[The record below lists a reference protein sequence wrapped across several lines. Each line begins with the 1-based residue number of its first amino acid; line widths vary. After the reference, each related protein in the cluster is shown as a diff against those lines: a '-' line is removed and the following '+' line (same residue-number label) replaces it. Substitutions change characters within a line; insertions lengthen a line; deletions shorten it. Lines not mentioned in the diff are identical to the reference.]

1 MGQPALQPVVGMKSG
16 QNEQQQPYT
25 APDTLRSVAKA
36 KLLYAISEGE
46 IEGLVNGYNSVKLD
60 GTPVRSTGGGE
71 NIDGVKVDFRPGTVD
86 QTYIQGYPETNNEVS
101 VGVELRY
108 GTPFVRQ
115 FTNPQ
120 LSAVRI
126 RFAWPSLLKQKDN
139 GDLVGYRI
147 VYAIDVS
154 TDGGSFTEVL
164 NTAVDGKTESSYE
177 RSHRIDLPQ
186 EGSSWQ
192 LRVRRLTANSD
203 SVTTGDVMNIES
215 ITEVVDAKL
224 RYPHTALIAVEYD
237 SEQFSNIPK
246 FSALCRGRII
256 KVPAN
261 YDTLTRTYAT
271 SGPGTSNGVWDGTF
285 KEAYTNNPAWVW
297 YDLVLHKRFGLGNRI
312 NTNMVNKWKLYQIA
326 QYCDVMV
333 DDGKGGTEPRYTCN
347 VYIQNQGQAYQLLN
361 QLTSIFHGNSFW
373 DGSQM
378 MVTADMPED
387 PIYTYTNANVIDG
400 IFEYKGT
407 ALRDRHS
414 VASVRWSNPEQSF
427 KDDTA
432 VVFDNSAVTLGIS
445 QLDVEAVG
453 CTSEGQA
460 QRAGLWALKSEQLET
475 RTVTFRVGLDGQIPR
490 PGNIINVADEM
501 LQGAINGGRIRSAT
515 ASVVTLDKTS
525 SAAVGNRLIVNLPSG
540 KAEWRTITA
549 VNGLQVTVD
558 ADYSEVPQDQ
568 SVWAVDADELAVMQ
582 FRVLSIKRSEE
593 HEYEIN
599 AVISVPGKHQA
610 IDDGAQIDIRPIS
623 VIPPNVQAPPTN
635 VVISQKTLIEQTM
648 SVTVMTIEWD
658 AAQDAV
664 AYDVEWRKDSGDWI
678 RLPRTGTRSVDVR
691 GVYTGQ
697 YLARVTA
704 VNAADISSKPATSV
718 LTDITGKTGAP
729 PALASLNATSLV
741 FGIGLKW
748 AFQPGSEDTLYT
760 EINYATDNNGA
771 NEALLG
777 QYAYPLDNHTITGL
791 AAGIAFWFRARIVD
805 RTGNIGP
812 WSDYVQGAS
821 SSDAGT
827 ILDYLTGQISES
839 ELAQSLLDPIEKIPG
854 IESNLDSIN
863 IEVEKIPGIESN
875 LDSINIEI
883 DKIPQIQANIDSI
896 NQQLADITGAGEWSA
911 STVYNSG
918 EFVTYDDGTGVSL
931 YRAKQDN
938 IPAGTLPTDTNYWEY
953 VGDYASIGE
962 AVAALTAQMTD
973 VQNSVDLID
982 GKLEANTSR
991 TDTMIAA
998 YRDEDTGDGRLAD
1011 VLAGW
1016 KSKAA
1021 IRVEQEARATEDEAL
1036 ARQITT
1042 ISAESK
1048 NNSAAIQQ
1056 ESIAR
1061 TTADEALAQD
1071 ITTLQTSVG
1080 DNAAAIQSEA
1090 TARADADSALAQD
1103 ITTLQTSVGDNAAA
1117 IQSEATARADADSAL
1132 AQDITTLQ
1140 TSVGD
1145 NAAAIQSEATARADA
1160 DSALAQDITTLQTS
1174 VGDNAAAIQ
1183 SEATARADADSVL
1196 GRKINTVQATVEDT
1210 GEGRL
1215 ADVLAG
1221 WKSKAAIRVEQEA
1234 RATEDEALARQIT
1247 TISAE
1252 SKNNSAAIQQ
1262 ESIARTTAD
1271 ESLAQNIT
1279 TVQASAAAA
1288 QAAADTANSGVSTN
1302 AAAIQ
1307 SEATARADADSALA
1321 QDITTLQ
1328 TSVGNNASAIQS
1340 EATTRASA
1348 DSALGQQINTVQA
1361 SVGDN
1366 TTAIQQVSQAQADLE
1381 GNIEAMWKVSMNV
1394 TADGKYYASGFGLS
1408 YENGSAG
1415 LQSTFAVLADKFV
1428 VLNQVTGTT
1437 TAKAVFAVTGGQ
1449 VILNSAIIG
1458 DATIDFA
1465 KITNSLQSTNYVSQ
1479 TTGWR
1484 MDKNG
1489 TLEINGSTS
1498 GQGRMAISNTR
1509 IDVFDGAGALAVR
1522 IGRL

>member
-1 MGQPALQPVVGMKSG
+1 MMQQSAQPIKGAKSG
-16 QNEQQQPYT
+16 GSGSQTPYT
-25 APDTLRSVAKA
+25 APDTLRSVATA

-147 VYAIDVS
+147 AYAIDVS
-154 TDGGSFTEVL
+154 TDGGSFIEVL

-192 LRVRRLTANSD
+192 VRVRRLTANAD

-540 KAEWRTITA
+540 KAEWRTVTA

-558 ADYSEVPQDQ
+558 TDYSEVPQVQ

-658 AAQDAV
+658 AATDAV

-697 YLARVTA
+697 YIARVTA

-896 NQQLADITGAGEWSA
+896 NQQLDDITGAGEWSA

-998 YRDEDTGDGRLAD
+998 YRDDDTGD
-1011 VLAGW
+1011 
-1016 KSKAA
+1016 
-1021 IRVEQEARATEDEAL
+1021 
-1036 ARQITT
+1036 
-1042 ISAESK
+1042 
-1048 NNSAAIQQ
+1048 
-1056 ESIAR
+1056 
-1061 TTADEALAQD
+1061 
-1071 ITTLQTSVG
+1071 
-1080 DNAAAIQSEA
+1080 
-1090 TARADADSALAQD
+1090 
-1103 ITTLQTSVGDNAAA
+1103 
-1117 IQSEATARADADSAL
+1117 
-1132 AQDITTLQ
+1132 
-1140 TSVGD
+1140 
-1145 NAAAIQSEATARADA
+1145 
-1160 DSALAQDITTLQTS
+1160 
-1174 VGDNAAAIQ
+1174 
-1183 SEATARADADSVL
+1183 
-1196 GRKINTVQATVEDT
+1196 
-1210 GEGRL
+1210 GRL

-1328 TSVGNNASAIQS
+1328 SSVGDNAAAIQS
-1340 EATTRASA
+1340 EATARADADSALAQDITTLQSSVGDNTAAIQSEATARADADSVLGRKINTVQATMEDAGEGRLADVLAGWKSKAAIRVEQEARATEDEALARQITTISAESKNNSAAIQQESIARTTADEALAQDITTLQSSVGDNTAAIQSEATARADA

-1361 SVGDN
+1361 SVGNN

-1381 GNIEAMWKVSMNV
+1381 DNIEAMWKVSMNI

-1449 VILNSAIIG
+1449 AILNSAIIG

-1479 TTGWR
+1479 STGWK

>member
-1 MGQPALQPVVGMKSG
+1 
-16 QNEQQQPYT
+16 
-25 APDTLRSVAKA
+25 
-36 KLLYAISEGE
+36 
-46 IEGLVNGYNSVKLD
+46 
-60 GTPVRSTGGGE
+60 
-71 NIDGVKVDFRPGTVD
+71 
-86 QTYIQGYPETNNEVS
+86 
-101 VGVELRY
+101 
-108 GTPFVRQ
+108 
-115 FTNPQ
+115 
-120 LSAVRI
+120 
-126 RFAWPSLLKQKDN
+126 
-139 GDLVGYRI
+139 
-147 VYAIDVS
+147 
-154 TDGGSFTEVL
+154 
-164 NTAVDGKTESSYE
+164 
-177 RSHRIDLPQ
+177 
-186 EGSSWQ
+186 
-192 LRVRRLTANSD
+192 
-203 SVTTGDVMNIES
+203 
-215 ITEVVDAKL
+215 
-224 RYPHTALIAVEYD
+224 
-237 SEQFSNIPK
+237 
-246 FSALCRGRII
+246 
-256 KVPAN
+256 
-261 YDTLTRTYAT
+261 
-271 SGPGTSNGVWDGTF
+271 
-285 KEAYTNNPAWVW
+285 
-297 YDLVLHKRFGLGNRI
+297 
-312 NTNMVNKWKLYQIA
+312 
-326 QYCDVMV
+326 
-333 DDGKGGTEPRYTCN
+333 
-347 VYIQNQGQAYQLLN
+347 
-361 QLTSIFHGNSFW
+361 
-373 DGSQM
+373 
-378 MVTADMPED
+378 
-387 PIYTYTNANVIDG
+387 
-400 IFEYKGT
+400 
-407 ALRDRHS
+407 
-414 VASVRWSNPEQSF
+414 
-427 KDDTA
+427 
-432 VVFDNSAVTLGIS
+432 
-445 QLDVEAVG
+445 
-453 CTSEGQA
+453 
-460 QRAGLWALKSEQLET
+460 
-475 RTVTFRVGLDGQIPR
+475 
-490 PGNIINVADEM
+490 
-501 LQGAINGGRIRSAT
+501 
-515 ASVVTLDKTS
+515 
-525 SAAVGNRLIVNLPSG
+525 
-540 KAEWRTITA
+540 
-549 VNGLQVTVD
+549 
-558 ADYSEVPQDQ
+558 
-568 SVWAVDADELAVMQ
+568 
-582 FRVLSIKRSEE
+582 
-593 HEYEIN
+593 
-599 AVISVPGKHQA
+599 VPGKHQA

-623 VIPPNVQAPPTN
+623 VIPPNVQDPPTN

-658 AAQDAV
+658 AAQEAV

-896 NQQLADITGAGEWSA
+896 NQQLADISGAGEWSA

-918 EFVTYDDGTGVSL
+918 EFVTYDDGTGISI

-938 IPAGTLPTDTNYWEY
+938 IPAGTLPTDTSYWEY

-998 YRDEDTGDGRLAD
+998 YRDEDTGEGRLAD

-1036 ARQITT
+1036 ASQITT

-1061 TTADEALAQD
+1061 TNADEALAQD
-1071 ITTLQTSVG
+1071 ITTLQSSVG

-1103 ITTLQTSVGDNAAA
+1103 ITTLQSSVGDNAAA

-1140 TSVGD
+1140 SSVGD
-1145 NAAAIQSEATARADA
+1145 NT
-1160 DSALAQDITTLQTS
+1160 
-1174 VGDNAAAIQ
+1174 AAIQ

-1262 ESIARTTAD
+1262 ESIARTNAD
-1271 ESLAQNIT
+1271 E
-1279 TVQASAAAA
+1279 
-1288 QAAADTANSGVSTN
+1288 
-1302 AAAIQ
+1302 
-1307 SEATARADADSALA
+1307 ALA
-1321 QDITTLQ
+1321 KDITTLQ
-1328 TSVGNNASAIQS
+1328 SSVGDNAAAIQS

-1348 DSALGQQINTVQA
+1348 DSALAQDITTLQS

-1366 TTAIQQVSQAQADLE
+1366 AAAIQQVSQAQADLE
-1381 GNIEAMWKVSMNV
+1381 GNIEAMWKVSMNI

-1415 LQSTFAVLADKFV
+1415 LQSNFFVLADRFAI
-1428 VLNQVTGTT
+1428 LNQTTGTT
-1437 TAKAVFAVTGGQ
+1437 TVTSPFVVQNGMVYMNNAVIGTLHNKTIIQRIGSSLQVFGIGFGSSNQFLEWFGPDVGDISNCTEANATSYRKVDGSAYFGGAITTGDYKNAVTSSQLSSTAAVETTFGSLGG
-1449 VILNSAIIG
+1449 VI
-1458 DATIDFA
+1458 TIA
-1465 KITNSLQSTNYVSQ
+1465 VSLQCHGSFFLNQ
-1479 TTGWR
+1479 T
-1484 MDKNG
+1484 G
-1489 TLEINGSTS
+1489 TSSSGSTS
-1498 GQGRMAISNTR
+1498 GTVVLERSLDLGKTWSVVQTISCGGSWT
-1509 IDVFDGAGALAVR
+1509 ISQEGTDR
-1522 IGRL
+1522 IGSSNLSGSATFTDSDQTTATRYYRARVTTYNAGSVPFKTQRLSLIATENT

>member
-1 MGQPALQPVVGMKSG
+1 MMGQPALQPVVGMKSG

-147 VYAIDVS
+147 AYAIDVS
-154 TDGGSFTEVL
+154 TDGGSFIEVL

-192 LRVRRLTANSD
+192 LRVRRLTANAD

-414 VASVRWSNPEQSF
+414 VASVRWSSPEQSF

-558 ADYSEVPQDQ
+558 ADYSEVPQAQ

-648 SVTVMTIEWD
+648 SVTVMTIDWD
-658 AAQDAV
+658 AAPDAV

-729 PALASLNATSLV
+729 PAIASLNATSLV

-839 ELAQSLLDPIEKIPG
+839 ELAQSLLDPIQSIPA
-854 IESNLDSIN
+854 IESS
-863 IEVEKIPGIESN
+863 
-875 LDSINIEI
+875 
-883 DKIPQIQANIDSI
+883 IDSI
-896 NQQLADITGAGEWSA
+896 NQQLAEITGAGPWDNA
-911 STVYNSG
+911 TVYNTG

-962 AVAALTAQMTD
+962 AVAALTAQMSD
-973 VQNSVDLID
+973 VQNSIDVID

-998 YRDEDTGDGRLAD
+998 YRDD
-1011 VLAGW
+1011 
-1016 KSKAA
+1016 
-1021 IRVEQEARATEDEAL
+1021 
-1036 ARQITT
+1036 
-1042 ISAESK
+1042 
-1048 NNSAAIQQ
+1048 
-1056 ESIAR
+1056 
-1061 TTADEALAQD
+1061 
-1071 ITTLQTSVG
+1071 
-1080 DNAAAIQSEA
+1080 DN
-1090 TARADADSALAQD
+1090 
-1103 ITTLQTSVGDNAAA
+1103 
-1117 IQSEATARADADSAL
+1117 
-1132 AQDITTLQ
+1132 
-1140 TSVGD
+1140 
-1145 NAAAIQSEATARADA
+1145 
-1160 DSALAQDITTLQTS
+1160 
-1174 VGDNAAAIQ
+1174 
-1183 SEATARADADSVL
+1183 
-1196 GRKINTVQATVEDT
+1196 

-1221 WKSKAAIRVEQEA
+1221 WKSKAAIRVEQKA
-1234 RATEDEALARQIT
+1234 RATEDEALASQIT

-1252 SKNNSAAIQQ
+1252 VNNNAAAIQQ
-1262 ESIARTTAD
+1262 ESVARVTAD

-1307 SEATARADADSALA
+1307 SEAT
-1321 QDITTLQ
+1321 
-1328 TSVGNNASAIQS
+1328 
-1340 EATTRASA
+1340 TRASA

-1361 SVGDN
+1361 SVGNN
-1366 TTAIQQVSQAQADLE
+1366 TTAIQQVSQAQTDLE
-1381 GNIEAMWKVSMNV
+1381 GNIEAMWKVSMNI

-1449 VILNSAIIG
+1449 AILNSAIIG

-1479 TTGWR
+1479 STGWK
-1484 MDKNG
+1484 MDKGGTIEMNG
-1489 TLEINGSTS
+1489 LTPGE
-1498 GQGRMAISNTR
+1498 GRLTMSNTR

>member
-147 VYAIDVS
+147 AYAIDVS
-154 TDGGSFTEVL
+154 TDGGSFIEVL

-186 EGSSWQ
+186 DGSSWQ
-192 LRVRRLTANSD
+192 VRVRRLTANAD

-558 ADYSEVPQDQ
+558 ADYSEVPQAQ

-599 AVISVPGKHQA
+599 AVISVPEKHQA

-658 AAQDAV
+658 AAEDAV

-697 YLARVTA
+697 YIARVTA
-704 VNAADISSKPATSV
+704 VNAADISSKPATSA

-741 FGIGLKW
+741 FGIGLNW
-748 AFQPGSEDTLYT
+748 SFQPGSEDTLYT

-771 NEALLG
+771 NEAMLG

-863 IEVEKIPGIESN
+863 IE
-875 LDSINIEI
+875 I

-918 EFVTYDDGTGVSL
+918 EFVTYDDGAGVSL

-962 AVAALTAQMTD
+962 AVAALTAQMSD
-973 VQNSVDLID
+973 VQNSIDVID

-998 YRDEDTGDGRLAD
+998 YRDDDNGEGRLAD

-1103 ITTLQTSVGDNAAA
+1103 ITTLQSSVGDNTAAIQSEATARADADSALAQDITTLQSSVGDNTAA

-1145 NAAAIQSEATARADA
+1145 NTAAIQSEATARADA
-1160 DSALAQDITTLQTS
+1160 DSALAQDITTLQT
-1174 VGDNAAAIQ
+1174 
-1183 SEATARADADSVL
+1183 
-1196 GRKINTVQATVEDT
+1196 
-1210 GEGRL
+1210 
-1215 ADVLAG
+1215 
-1221 WKSKAAIRVEQEA
+1221 
-1234 RATEDEALARQIT
+1234 
-1247 TISAE
+1247 
-1252 SKNNSAAIQQ
+1252 
-1262 ESIARTTAD
+1262 
-1271 ESLAQNIT
+1271 
-1279 TVQASAAAA
+1279 
-1288 QAAADTANSGVSTN
+1288 
-1302 AAAIQ
+1302 
-1307 SEATARADADSALA
+1307 
-1321 QDITTLQ
+1321 
-1328 TSVGNNASAIQS
+1328 
-1340 EATTRASA
+1340 
-1348 DSALGQQINTVQA
+1348 

-1381 GNIEAMWKVSMNV
+1381 GNIEAMWKVSMNI

-1415 LQSTFAVLADKFV
+1415 LQSTFAVLADNFV

-1449 VILNSAIIG
+1449 AILNSAIIG

-1479 TTGWR
+1479 STGWK

>member
-147 VYAIDVS
+147 AYAIDVS
-154 TDGGSFTEVL
+154 TDGGSFIEVL

-192 LRVRRLTANSD
+192 LRVRRLTANAD

-558 ADYSEVPQDQ
+558 ADYSEVPQAQ
-568 SVWAVDADELAVMQ
+568 SVWAVDADDLAVMQ

-658 AAQDAV
+658 AAPDAV

-697 YLARVTA
+697 YIARVTA

-741 FGIGLKW
+741 FGIGLNW
-748 AFQPGSEDTLYT
+748 SFQPGSEDTLYT

-771 NEALLG
+771 NEALIG

-839 ELAQSLLDPIEKIPG
+839 ELAQSLLDPIQSIPG
-854 IESNLDSIN
+854 IESS
-863 IEVEKIPGIESN
+863 
-875 LDSINIEI
+875 
-883 DKIPQIQANIDSI
+883 IDSI
-896 NQQLADITGAGEWSA
+896 NQQLAEITGAGPWDNA
-911 STVYNSG
+911 TVYNTG

-962 AVAALTAQMTD
+962 AVAALTAQMSD
-973 VQNSVDLID
+973 VQNSIDVID

-991 TDTMIAA
+991 TDTMIAS
-998 YRDEDTGDGRLAD
+998 YRDD
-1011 VLAGW
+1011 
-1016 KSKAA
+1016 
-1021 IRVEQEARATEDEAL
+1021 
-1036 ARQITT
+1036 
-1042 ISAESK
+1042 
-1048 NNSAAIQQ
+1048 
-1056 ESIAR
+1056 
-1061 TTADEALAQD
+1061 
-1071 ITTLQTSVG
+1071 
-1080 DNAAAIQSEA
+1080 DN
-1090 TARADADSALAQD
+1090 
-1103 ITTLQTSVGDNAAA
+1103 
-1117 IQSEATARADADSAL
+1117 
-1132 AQDITTLQ
+1132 
-1140 TSVGD
+1140 
-1145 NAAAIQSEATARADA
+1145 
-1160 DSALAQDITTLQTS
+1160 
-1174 VGDNAAAIQ
+1174 
-1183 SEATARADADSVL
+1183 
-1196 GRKINTVQATVEDT
+1196 

-1221 WKSKAAIRVEQEA
+1221 WKSKAAIRVEQKA
-1234 RATEDEALARQIT
+1234 RATEDEALASQIT

-1252 SKNNSAAIQQ
+1252 VNNNAAAIQQ
-1262 ESIARTTAD
+1262 ESVARVTAD

-1307 SEATARADADSALA
+1307 SEAT
-1321 QDITTLQ
+1321 
-1328 TSVGNNASAIQS
+1328 
-1340 EATTRASA
+1340 TRASA

-1361 SVGDN
+1361 SVGNN
-1366 TTAIQQVSQAQADLE
+1366 TTAIQQVSQAQTDLE
-1381 GNIEAMWKVSMNV
+1381 GNIEAMWKVSMNI

-1415 LQSTFAVLADKFV
+1415 LQSTFAVLADEFV

-1449 VILNSAIIG
+1449 AILNSAIIG

-1479 TTGWR
+1479 TTGWK

-1498 GQGRMAISNTR
+1498 GQGRMVISNNR
-1509 IDVFDGAGALAVR
+1509 IDVYDNNGNLVTRMGKLT
-1522 IGRL
+1522 

>member
-147 VYAIDVS
+147 AYAIDVS
-154 TDGGSFTEVL
+154 TDGGSFIEVL

-192 LRVRRLTANSD
+192 LRVRRLTANAD

-414 VASVRWSNPEQSF
+414 VASVRWSSPEQSF

-558 ADYSEVPQDQ
+558 ADYSEVPQAQ

-648 SVTVMTIEWD
+648 SVTVMTIDWD
-658 AAQDAV
+658 AAPDAV

-729 PALASLNATSLV
+729 PAIASLNATSLV

-839 ELAQSLLDPIEKIPG
+839 ELAQSLLDPIQSIPA
-854 IESNLDSIN
+854 IESS
-863 IEVEKIPGIESN
+863 
-875 LDSINIEI
+875 
-883 DKIPQIQANIDSI
+883 IDSI
-896 NQQLADITGAGEWSA
+896 NQQLAEITGAGPWDNA
-911 STVYNSG
+911 TVYNTG

-962 AVAALTAQMTD
+962 AVAALTAQMSD
-973 VQNSVDLID
+973 VQNSIDVID

-998 YRDEDTGDGRLAD
+998 YRDD
-1011 VLAGW
+1011 
-1016 KSKAA
+1016 
-1021 IRVEQEARATEDEAL
+1021 
-1036 ARQITT
+1036 
-1042 ISAESK
+1042 
-1048 NNSAAIQQ
+1048 
-1056 ESIAR
+1056 
-1061 TTADEALAQD
+1061 
-1071 ITTLQTSVG
+1071 
-1080 DNAAAIQSEA
+1080 DN
-1090 TARADADSALAQD
+1090 
-1103 ITTLQTSVGDNAAA
+1103 
-1117 IQSEATARADADSAL
+1117 
-1132 AQDITTLQ
+1132 
-1140 TSVGD
+1140 
-1145 NAAAIQSEATARADA
+1145 
-1160 DSALAQDITTLQTS
+1160 
-1174 VGDNAAAIQ
+1174 
-1183 SEATARADADSVL
+1183 
-1196 GRKINTVQATVEDT
+1196 

-1221 WKSKAAIRVEQEA
+1221 WKSKAAIRVEQKA
-1234 RATEDEALARQIT
+1234 RATEDEALASQIT

-1252 SKNNSAAIQQ
+1252 VNNNAAAIQQ
-1262 ESIARTTAD
+1262 ESVARVTAD

-1307 SEATARADADSALA
+1307 SEAT
-1321 QDITTLQ
+1321 
-1328 TSVGNNASAIQS
+1328 
-1340 EATTRASA
+1340 TRASA

-1361 SVGDN
+1361 SVGNN
-1366 TTAIQQVSQAQADLE
+1366 TTAIQQVSQAQTDLE
-1381 GNIEAMWKVSMNV
+1381 GNIEAMWKVSMNI

-1449 VILNSAIIG
+1449 AILNSAIIG

-1479 TTGWR
+1479 STGWK
-1484 MDKNG
+1484 MDKGGTIEMNG
-1489 TLEINGSTS
+1489 LTPGE
-1498 GQGRMAISNTR
+1498 GRLTMSNTR

>member
-1 MGQPALQPVVGMKSG
+1 
-16 QNEQQQPYT
+16 
-25 APDTLRSVAKA
+25 
-36 KLLYAISEGE
+36 
-46 IEGLVNGYNSVKLD
+46 
-60 GTPVRSTGGGE
+60 
-71 NIDGVKVDFRPGTVD
+71 
-86 QTYIQGYPETNNEVS
+86 
-101 VGVELRY
+101 
-108 GTPFVRQ
+108 
-115 FTNPQ
+115 
-120 LSAVRI
+120 
-126 RFAWPSLLKQKDN
+126 
-139 GDLVGYRI
+139 
-147 VYAIDVS
+147 
-154 TDGGSFTEVL
+154 
-164 NTAVDGKTESSYE
+164 
-177 RSHRIDLPQ
+177 
-186 EGSSWQ
+186 
-192 LRVRRLTANSD
+192 
-203 SVTTGDVMNIES
+203 
-215 ITEVVDAKL
+215 
-224 RYPHTALIAVEYD
+224 
-237 SEQFSNIPK
+237 
-246 FSALCRGRII
+246 
-256 KVPAN
+256 
-261 YDTLTRTYAT
+261 
-271 SGPGTSNGVWDGTF
+271 
-285 KEAYTNNPAWVW
+285 
-297 YDLVLHKRFGLGNRI
+297 
-312 NTNMVNKWKLYQIA
+312 
-326 QYCDVMV
+326 
-333 DDGKGGTEPRYTCN
+333 
-347 VYIQNQGQAYQLLN
+347 
-361 QLTSIFHGNSFW
+361 
-373 DGSQM
+373 
-378 MVTADMPED
+378 
-387 PIYTYTNANVIDG
+387 
-400 IFEYKGT
+400 
-407 ALRDRHS
+407 
-414 VASVRWSNPEQSF
+414 
-427 KDDTA
+427 
-432 VVFDNSAVTLGIS
+432 
-445 QLDVEAVG
+445 
-453 CTSEGQA
+453 
-460 QRAGLWALKSEQLET
+460 
-475 RTVTFRVGLDGQIPR
+475 
-490 PGNIINVADEM
+490 
-501 LQGAINGGRIRSAT
+501 
-515 ASVVTLDKTS
+515 
-525 SAAVGNRLIVNLPSG
+525 
-540 KAEWRTITA
+540 
-549 VNGLQVTVD
+549 
-558 ADYSEVPQDQ
+558 
-568 SVWAVDADELAVMQ
+568 
-582 FRVLSIKRSEE
+582 
-593 HEYEIN
+593 
-599 AVISVPGKHQA
+599 
-610 IDDGAQIDIRPIS
+610 
-623 VIPPNVQAPPTN
+623 
-635 VVISQKTLIEQTM
+635 
-648 SVTVMTIEWD
+648 
-658 AAQDAV
+658 
-664 AYDVEWRKDSGDWI
+664 
-678 RLPRTGTRSVDVR
+678 
-691 GVYTGQ
+691 
-697 YLARVTA
+697 
-704 VNAADISSKPATSV
+704 V

-896 NQQLADITGAGEWSA
+896 NQQLADISGAGEWSA

-918 EFVTYDDGTGVSL
+918 EFVTYDDGTGISI

-938 IPAGTLPTDTNYWEY
+938 IPAGTLPTDTSYWEY

-998 YRDEDTGDGRLAD
+998 YRDEDTGEGRLAD

-1036 ARQITT
+1036 ASQITT

-1061 TTADEALAQD
+1061 TNADEALAQD
-1071 ITTLQTSVG
+1071 ITTLQSSVG

-1103 ITTLQTSVGDNAAA
+1103 ITTLQSSVGDNAAA

-1140 TSVGD
+1140 SSVGD
-1145 NAAAIQSEATARADA
+1145 NT
-1160 DSALAQDITTLQTS
+1160 
-1174 VGDNAAAIQ
+1174 AAIQ

-1262 ESIARTTAD
+1262 ESIARTNAD
-1271 ESLAQNIT
+1271 E
-1279 TVQASAAAA
+1279 
-1288 QAAADTANSGVSTN
+1288 
-1302 AAAIQ
+1302 
-1307 SEATARADADSALA
+1307 ALA
-1321 QDITTLQ
+1321 KDITTLQ
-1328 TSVGNNASAIQS
+1328 SSVGDNAAAIQS

-1348 DSALGQQINTVQA
+1348 DSALAQDITTLQS

-1366 TTAIQQVSQAQADLE
+1366 AAAIQQVSQAQADLE
-1381 GNIEAMWKVSMNV
+1381 GNIEAMWKVSMNI

-1415 LQSTFAVLADKFV
+1415 LQSNFFVLADRFAI
-1428 VLNQVTGTT
+1428 LNQTTGTT
-1437 TAKAVFAVTGGQ
+1437 TVTSPFVVQNGMVYMNNAVIGTLHNKTIIQRIGSSLQVFGIGFGSSNQFLEWFGPDVGDISNCTEANATSYRKVDGSAYFGGAITTGDYKNAVTSSQLSSTAAVETTFGSLGG
-1449 VILNSAIIG
+1449 VI
-1458 DATIDFA
+1458 TIA
-1465 KITNSLQSTNYVSQ
+1465 VSLQCHGSFFLNQ
-1479 TTGWR
+1479 T
-1484 MDKNG
+1484 G
-1489 TLEINGSTS
+1489 TSSSGSTS
-1498 GQGRMAISNTR
+1498 GTVVLERSLDLGKTWSVVQTISCGGSWT
-1509 IDVFDGAGALAVR
+1509 ISQEGTDR
-1522 IGRL
+1522 IGSSNLSGSATFTDSDQTTATRYYRARVTTYNAGSVPFKTQRLSLIATENT